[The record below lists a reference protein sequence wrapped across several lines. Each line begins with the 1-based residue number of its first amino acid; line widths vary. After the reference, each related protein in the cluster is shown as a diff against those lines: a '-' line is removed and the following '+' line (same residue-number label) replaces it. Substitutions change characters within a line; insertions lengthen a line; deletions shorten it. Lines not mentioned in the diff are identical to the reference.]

1 MKIVITTQVR
11 ENYGDA
17 ERPYWKMKGGSIF
30 VVPNLTVEQTL
41 KVKENG
47 IPTLKALIETRNE
60 MFEEYVVDW
69 SILDNDA
76 VVCEKWETP
85 TDLFWTGG
93 RWLAMRTIENGEYG
107 YMRREVASKTEEYD
121 LVMGGGQ
128 ANYRVVYTMRNGAVV
143 TGAQFEQYL
152 KKAA

>member
-17 ERPYWKMKGGSIF
+17 ERPYWKCKGGSVF
-30 VVPNLTVEQTL
+30 VVPHLSVEQTL
-41 KVKENG
+41 KVKESG

-60 MFEEYVVDW
+60 MFEEFVIDW

-85 TDLFWTGG
+85 FELFWKNG
-93 RWLAMRTIENGEYG
+93 RWVANRTVENGEYG
-107 YMRREVASKTEEYD
+107 YMNRQVERLTEEYD
-121 LVMGGGQ
+121 MEIGGGR
-128 ANYRVVYTMRNGAVV
+128 ANYRSVYTMRNGDVV
-143 TGAQFEQYL
+143 NGKDVSVYL
-152 KKAA
+152 NKAA

>member
-128 ANYRVVYTMRNGAVV
+128 ANYRVVYTMRNGDVV